1 MALKPLLKVA
11 CLNGKTALKY
21 KLSTNPREMAL
32 PWLSSIHSWDSEILT
47 KLISIYGL
55 QKKVEIVEF

>member
-1 MALKPLLKVA
+1 MIMALKPLLKVA

-32 PWLSSIHSWDSEILT
+32 P
-47 KLISIYGL
+47 
-55 QKKVEIVEF
+55 